1 MFKLDLTSFLLVR
14 RYIRRSP
21 CFMYSVMRQRGSW
34 IVTQPMRDT
43 TWGFCPSD
51 TFFIISISRRKSRLS
66 LPFADTTK
74 GMKSFLS
81 NWQILQCLSY
91 LAIDVRVSVLK
102 NWRNK
107 VCEDSQGHTT
117 GATMHISLSPW
128 PYTSWWHHNN
138 LISSFQSTI
147 SPFMYCLIGLQW
159 VLTKVIHL

>member
-1 MFKLDLTSFLLVR
+1 MEMFKLDLTSFLLVR

-21 CFMYSVMRQRGSW
+21 YFMYSVMRQSGSW

-81 NWQILQCLSY
+81 NWQRLQCLSY
-91 LAIDVRVSVLK
+91 LAIGLMWCKIEGIRCVKTMK
-102 NWRNK
+102 NIQLEPQCILASLHDHAHHDDIIIAWFPLF
-107 VCEDSQGHTT
+107 SQ
-117 GATMHISLSPW
+117 L
-128 PYTSWWHHNN
+128 
-138 LISSFQSTI
+138 F
-147 SPFMYCLIGLQW
+147 
-159 VLTKVIHL
+159 HLLCTV